1 MVGDLP
7 YWRDVG
13 TVDAY
18 WEANMDLVQV
28 TPDLNL
34 YDDNWPIRT
43 NQAQLP
49 PAKFIFNDDGFRGH
63 AMDSMISSGC
73 IISGAT
79 IERSLLMLKVR
90 VNEHSLIQ
98 DSVILPN
105 VVLGRNVRLN
115 RVIVDKLCVIPDG
128 FSAGFDA
135 AQDAQNFHVTEQGIT
150 LITPEMLGQQVR
162 QAR

>member
-1 MVGDLP
+1 
-7 YWRDVG
+7 
-13 TVDAY
+13 
-18 WEANMDLVQV
+18 
-28 TPDLNL
+28 
-34 YDDNWPIRT
+34 
-43 NQAQLP
+43 
-49 PAKFIFNDDGFRGH
+49 
-63 AMDSMISSGC
+63 
-73 IISGAT
+73 
-79 IERSLLMLKVR
+79 MLKVR